1 MNIDCN
7 VHEHDNFKVI
17 KFKNLNFDP
26 ITELFIDILFQ
37 RKKEL
42 ISSHIKKNTYILYIS
57 TYLFCLEFN
66 SVCHLADRAE
76 SKLCCKDG

>member
-42 ISSHIKKNTYILYIS
+42 ISSHIKKTHIFYIYPHIYS
-57 TYLFCLEFN
+57 
-66 SVCHLADRAE
+66 A
-76 SKLCCKDG
+76 